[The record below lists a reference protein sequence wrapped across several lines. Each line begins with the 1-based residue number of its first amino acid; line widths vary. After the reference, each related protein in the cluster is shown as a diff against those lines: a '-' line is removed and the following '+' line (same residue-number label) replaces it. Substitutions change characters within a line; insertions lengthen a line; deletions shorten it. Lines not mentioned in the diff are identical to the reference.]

1 MLYIY
6 LCLYDPKDSILPT
19 KKQCTGMSQLNYLGK
34 IKNAT
39 TILNITS
46 SAAEQGSAISVVFL
60 LVRKKQRL
68 QVNLKKLF

>member
-6 LCLYDPKDSILPT
+6 LCPYDPKDSILPT

-46 SAAEQGSAISVVFL
+46 SASEQGSAIIVWSFC
-60 LVRKKQRL
+60 Q
-68 QVNLKKLF
+68 